1 VISDSGKFITNSA
14 RWCLDLRYEGA
25 LRISAAKGLRVN
37 NEAWVTQPIP
47 REAWD
52 EAPPSKPKMRW
63 RMVAVM
69 AAVVLGCGAAAFLV
83 HLGSTVNRQAEQ
95 IEQVGII
102 QMPDRTS
109 GVAGAGTT
117 PEPDPAPGGTGAG
130 TQTTKAPSSSEDPT
144 SETSSTE
151 TTSETTS
158 TTESTSGGNPA
169 TTTAPGT
176 TSKPANAP
184 PKPPATTTKTTSCV
198 LLIFCSV
205 S

>member
-1 VISDSGKFITNSA
+1 M
-14 RWCLDLRYEGA
+14 
-25 LRISAAKGLRVN
+25 N
-37 NEAWVTQPIP
+37 NEVWVTQPIP

-102 QMPDRTS
+102 QMPDRTT
-109 GVAGAGTT
+109 GVAGPGTT

-130 TQTTKAPSSSEDPT
+130 TQTTTKTTSSSQDPT
-144 SETSSTE
+144 SETSSIEQASE
-151 TTSETTS
+151 TTSTSETTS
-158 TTESTSGGNPA
+158 GTNPA
-169 TTTAPGT
+169 TTTPPRN
-176 TSKPANAP
+176 TSQPEPA
-184 PKPPATTTKTTSCV
+184 KPPPSTTKTTTCF
-198 LLIFCSV
+198 LLIFCS

>member
-1 VISDSGKFITNSA
+1 V
-14 RWCLDLRYEGA
+14 
-25 LRISAAKGLRVN
+25 
-37 NEAWVTQPIP
+37 WVTQPIP
-47 REAWD
+47 REAWN
-52 EAPPSKPKMRW
+52 EEPPSKPKSRW

-109 GVAGAGTT
+109 GVAGPGTT

-130 TQTTKAPSSSEDPT
+130 TQTTTKAPSSSQDPT

-151 TTSETTS
+151 QTSETTATSETTS
-158 TTESTSGGNPA
+158 GTDPA
-169 TTTAPGT
+169 TTTGPAT
-176 TSKPANAP
+176 TSKPPSAPANPPPSP
-184 PKPPATTTKTTSCV
+184 PKTTTCV

>member
-117 PEPDPAPGGTGAG
+117 PEPDPVPGGTGAG
-130 TQTTKAPSSSEDPT
+130 TQTTTKTSSSSEEPT

-151 TTSETTS
+151 QTSETTS
-158 TTESTSGGNPA
+158 TSESTSG
-169 TTTAPGT
+169 TTTTTTTPPRGT
-176 TSKPANAP
+176 SQPVNTPA
-184 PKPPATTTKTTSCV
+184 KPPPSPTKPTGCF
-198 LLIFCSV
+198 LLIFC
-205 S
+205 